1 MKEEKYLDETILE
14 IKRQKDKEENIN
26 IEEGV
31 HIKNEYVEFEEIKLF
46 NESMSILLP
55 KSFIDLPDSMKK
67 IKYPS
72 EQRPHIIKT
81 SLDTSVNFGF
91 SLLPLPIRN

>member
-1 MKEEKYLDETILE
+1 M
-14 IKRQKDKEENIN
+14 KRQKDKEENIH

-31 HIKNEYVEFEEIKLF
+31 YINNEYLEFEEIKLF

-72 EQRPHIIKT
+72 
-81 SLDTSVNFGF
+81 
-91 SLLPLPIRN
+91 